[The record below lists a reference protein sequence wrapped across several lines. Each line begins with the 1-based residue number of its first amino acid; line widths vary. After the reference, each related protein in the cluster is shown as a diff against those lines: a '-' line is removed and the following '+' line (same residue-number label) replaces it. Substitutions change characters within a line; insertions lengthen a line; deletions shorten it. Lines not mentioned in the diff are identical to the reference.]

1 MIPSDRPVKP
11 IMVNISPSSN
21 KQTVILD
28 CNNKYMCGTLIKKKF
43 GGINYNGFIRSYD
56 ESKKN
61 MLYNTEIEMTQKN

>member
-1 MIPSDRPVKP
+1 MIPSERLVKT

-28 CNNKYMCGTLIKKKF
+28 CNNKYMCGTLIKKNF
-43 GGINYNGFIRSYD
+43 GGINYKGFIRSYD
-56 ESKKN
+56 ESKKK